1 MKGGNG
7 EKTKERYILREARPS
22 RLSLA
27 VTLAILRG
35 YYPYSYI
42 YTHRSTVFILN
53 TYERH

>member
-27 VTLAILRG
+27 VPLAILLG